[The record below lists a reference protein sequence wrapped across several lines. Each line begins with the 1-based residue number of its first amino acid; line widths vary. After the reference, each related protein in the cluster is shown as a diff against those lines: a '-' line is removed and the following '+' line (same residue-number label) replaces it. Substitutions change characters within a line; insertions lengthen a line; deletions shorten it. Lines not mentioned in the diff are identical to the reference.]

1 ARPRRPGG
9 GGRRGAARGGRR
21 LPRADPR
28 RRLDRRPLRPAEP
41 GMTDRFEGKVV
52 VISGAAR
59 GQGEAEARAFAAEGA
74 RVVLTD
80 VLDVEG
86 EQVAEEIGDA
96 ARYRRLD
103 VVDEASWR
111 E

>member
-1 ARPRRPGG
+1 
-9 GGRRGAARGGRR
+9 
-21 LPRADPR
+21 
-28 RRLDRRPLRPAEP
+28 
-41 GMTDRFEGKVV
+41 MSDRFEGKVV

-80 VLDVEG
+80 VLDAEG
-86 EQVAEEIGDA
+86 EQAAEEIGDA
-96 ARYRRLD
+96 ARYRHLD

-111 E
+111 ELVAETEAELGRIDVLVNNAGIVHFAISPSSSSTTSAV